1 LKEPIMHAALL
12 PQANAT
18 NAIKSGLAT
27 LAYRCLAAMQAIT
40 PYLFAALFV
49 VLSPG
54 ARAAAPAESF
64 VQQNIDKGYG
74 ILNDASLTAQDRSG
88 KFRTLLQS
96 IMDSKRVALFTL
108 GVYARSASPAQIEDF
123 STTFSEFVAAV
134 MQHDIGGNPGQTLT
148 VTGSVV
154 RAPDDVIVTAKL
166 TGPARANGAPIDMGF
181 RIRKDENG
189 ADTVVDLQVQ
199 GVSMAMAQRSDFT
212 AWLQQH
218 HGNLPAL
225 TAELAS
231 RTKQF
236 RELDAP
242 SPSATTASAR

>member
-1 LKEPIMHAALL
+1 MRAALL

-18 NAIKSGLAT
+18 NALKSRLSTLTYGCLLAIK
-27 LAYRCLAAMQAIT
+27 AIT

-49 VLSPG
+49 VLAPG
-54 ARAAAPAESF
+54 ARAANPEESF
-64 VQQNIDKGYG
+64 VQKNIDKGYA
-74 ILNDASLTAQDRSG
+74 ILNDSSLASQERAA
-88 KFRTLLQS
+88 KFRSLLQS

-123 STTFSEFVAAV
+123 SSTLSEFVAAV
-134 MQHDIGGNPGQTLT
+134 LQHDIGGNPGQTLT

-154 RAPDDVIVTAKL
+154 RGPDDVIVNAKL
-166 TGPARANGAPIDMGF
+166 TGSARANGAPIDMGF
-181 RIRKDENG
+181 RIRRDDSG

-199 GVSMAMAQRSDFT
+199 GVSMALAQRSDFT

-225 TAELAS
+225 TAELVS
-231 RTKQF
+231 RAKQF
-236 RELDAP
+236 RELDVPAP
-242 SPSATTASAR
+242 VATAVSAR

>member
-1 LKEPIMHAALL
+1 MRAAFL

-18 NAIKSGLAT
+18 NAVKSGLST
-27 LAYRCLAAMQAIT
+27 LAYRCLVAIKAIA

-49 VLSPG
+49 VLAPS
-54 ARAAAPAESF
+54 ARAANPEESF
-64 VQQNIDKGYG
+64 VQQNIDKGYA
-74 ILNDASLTAQDRSG
+74 ILNDSSLPSQERAA

-123 STTFSEFVAAV
+123 SNSLSEFVAAV
-134 MQHDIGGNPGQTLT
+134 MQHDIAGNPGQTLT

-154 RAPDDVIVTAKL
+154 RGPDDVIVNAKL
-166 TGPARANGAPIDMGF
+166 TGSARANGAPIDMGF
-181 RIRKDENG
+181 RIRRDDNG
-189 ADTVVDLQVQ
+189 ANTVVDLQVQ
-199 GVSMAMAQRSDFT
+199 GVSMALAQRSDFT

-225 TAELAS
+225 TAEIAS
-231 RTKQF
+231 RAKQF

-242 SPSATTASAR
+242 APAATTVSAR

>member
-1 LKEPIMHAALL
+1 VIMRAALL

-18 NAIKSGLAT
+18 NAIKSGLSA

-40 PYLFAALFV
+40 PYLFAALIV
-49 VLSPG
+49 VLAPG
-54 ARAAAPAESF
+54 AQAASPAESF
-64 VQQNIDKGYG
+64 VQQNIDKGYS
-74 ILNDASLTAQDRSG
+74 ILNDSSLTAQDRG
-88 KFRTLLQS
+88 AKFRTLLMS

-108 GVYARSASPAQIEDF
+108 GVYSRSASPAQIDDF
-123 STTFSEFVAAV
+123 ANAFAEFVSAV
-134 MQHDIGGNPGQTLT
+134 VQHDIAGNPGQTLT

-154 RAPDDVIVTAKL
+154 RGPDDVIVSAKL
-166 TGPARANGAPIDMGF
+166 TGSARANGAPIDMGF
-181 RIRKDENG
+181 RVRRDDNG

-199 GVSMAMAQRSDFT
+199 GVSMALAQRSDFT

-231 RTKQF
+231 RAKQF
-236 RELDAP
+236 REIDAP
-242 SPSATTASAR
+242 APAATTASAR